1 MDAGEPEDSTIPLM
15 DLNQIKQIL
24 DLVREHELAE
34 LEIEHDGLRLK
45 VRKDANGAHVVTG
58 PAPAVPAV
66 MTPPA
71 AAAAPAPTP
80 VTASTV
86 SAPAADA
93 PADTD
98 IELAV
103 VKSPIVGTFY
113 RSSEPGAAPFVE
125 IGSTVK
131 KGQVLCIIEAMKLMN
146 EIDSEYD
153 GEVVNVYV
161 ENGQPVQYAER
172 LFAIRTR

>member
-1 MDAGEPEDSTIPLM
+1 M
-15 DLNQIKQIL
+15 DLNQIKQLL
-24 DLVREHELAE
+24 DLVREHELSE
-34 LEIEHDGLRLK
+34 FEIENDGLRLK
-45 VRKDANGAHVVTG
+45 IRKEINGAHMVTL

-66 MTPPA
+66 VVPGPAVTPTAA
-71 AAAAPAPTP
+71 AAAAPAVSGP
-80 VTASTV
+80 VAAAPSVASAVDT
-86 SAPAADA
+86 AAD
-93 PADTD
+93 TE

-113 RSSEPGAAPFVE
+113 RSAEPGAPPFVDV
-125 IGSTVK
+125 GTTVK

-153 GEVVNVYV
+153 GEVANVYV
-161 ENGQPVQYAER
+161 ENGQPVQYGER